1 MELLWGV
8 SVVRVKL
15 VAGNGGQHCP
25 LEHRV
30 GMTAIKVSFKKE
42 INLGQPC
49 KTLPVISDLL
59 RSSLIWQED
68 GADLQLPPGVK
79 LPQLLHCFRQVDL
92 VGVPVPLLTHTHT
105 DRKQHNRSHLYT
117 GINAL

>member
-1 MELLWGV
+1 MELLWRV

-42 INLGQPC
+42 INLGQPGE
-49 KTLPVISDLL
+49 TLPLISHLL
-59 RSSLIWQED
+59 RSTLI
-68 GADLQLPPGVK
+68 
-79 LPQLLHCFRQVDL
+79 
-92 VGVPVPLLTHTHT
+92 
-105 DRKQHNRSHLYT
+105 
-117 GINAL
+117 